1 MPVWRSTTTRV
12 QGSSNIRWRSTT
24 QRTIYENSKGSG
36 GYYTELDVE
45 RISAAAVEFAT
56 KKITADI
63 AYDYNLTTNPWYGFN
78 ITSLTTQEKTLLSYL
93 YFDPVNPVPTTDYE
107 NIVGKAIQNSEL
119 VTLTLMNQL
128 TVDPSQNPCFGLG
141 ISVSTLD
148 MIHEQ
153 LVTPHLEIS
162 QLLGGSESVISGI
175 IAEID
180 TAMANGTGCHEA
192 LRSFKDLMLVLQ
204 QGRITYID
212 YIAKSRQNN
221 EIMRMLKE
229 FAYKISCLNDIIN
242 KMING
247 PNSQSGNVR
256 FKVNRPKP
264 AIYAMA
270 IFDLMDTWYKFLFP
284 GQPIETEKYA
294 ALKGYVESLGTE
306 LEGRAELYRLLDI
319 VYTDPADILADNQVA
334 PGENPMSHYLTG
346 GSSSTSTSTSNTC
359 STSNTGSSCC
369 NTTTTDASGSDTTTT
384 DSSGVTYVS
393 SGPLAGSLT
402 FNGGVLLE
410 SNNLV
415 KIMIDDIGN
424 ITEQSLINTSET
436 SVTTSSIT
444 CNICHCCP
452 CICGTSQTET
462 QTETQTT
469 NTFDFAVPI
478 FVDASAVTVET
489 TQCCHCCC
497 CPCICGTSQTETET
511 ETENTDGFAI
521 PTIVDSSGNDDTT
534 LEVCYIC
541 CCCPCICDNTETQ
554 PQTDSSGNEITDISG
569 VLMSENININ
579 IN

>member
-12 QGSSNIRWRSTT
+12 QGSANIRWRSTT
-24 QRTIYENSKGSG
+24 QQTIYENSKGSG

-63 AYDYNLTTNPWYGFN
+63 AHDYNLTTNPWYGFN

-93 YFDPVNPVPTTDYE
+93 YFDPINPVPITDYE

-128 TVDPSQNPCFGLG
+128 TVDPSLNPCFGLG

-162 QLLGGSESVISGI
+162 QLLGGSESVIAGI
-175 IAEID
+175 ITEID

-229 FAYKISCLNDIIN
+229 FAYKVSCLNDIID

-247 PNSQSGNVR
+247 PDSYSGNVR

-284 GQPIETEKYA
+284 GQPIDPEKYA

-306 LEGRAELYRLLDI
+306 LEGRAELYKLLDV

-334 PGENPMSHYLTG
+334 PGENPMTHYLTG
-346 GSSSTSTSTSNTC
+346 GSSSSTSNTC
-359 STSNTGSSCC
+359 STTNTGSSCC
-369 NTTTTDASGSDTTTT
+369 NTTTTDASGTDTTGTT

-402 FNGGVLLE
+402 FSGGVSIA
-410 SNNLV
+410 SNDLV

-424 ITEQSLINTSET
+424 ITEQSLIS
-436 SVTTSSIT
+436 SATTSSAT

-452 CICGTSQTET
+452 CICGTQTET
-462 QTETQTT
+462 QTETETETETQTT
-469 NTFDFAVPI
+469 NTFDFAIPI

-497 CPCICGTSQTETET
+497 CPCICGTTTQT

-521 PTIVDSSGNDDTT
+521 PVDVSGNEDTT

-541 CCCPCICDNTETQ
+541 CCCPCICEQT
-554 PQTDSSGNEITDISG
+554 QTDSSGNETTQTDISG
-569 VLMSENININ
+569 VLMRENIDIS
-579 IN
+579 